1 MKKSNCVATLLLCA
15 AVTPAYAAERAGK
28 LTVDLK
34 VSGQEHWS
42 NTAGTDQASVKYT
55 QHVSFS
61 TVVKTDGDVV
71 DFNSRDPEDYAQQQ
85 MAKAARNAQSVARA
99 QGQAPMT
106 QAEFQAR
113 MQKEQAACKNDMQC
127 LMQLATKASQW
138 TNQMMAG
145 MPTAA
150 PPQQGSGSYLTY
162 FGFSKC
168 GSKVHIDIDDSTEG
182 SYADVQGSV
191 PFSVKARANYD
202 ANPTELELL
211 CNETNFVVDTV
222 QKTFYG
228 DGWLVQPPKGTTV
241 WVDRGK
247 TTQSQG
253 DIPFRGEVIDWAA
266 KILRKAPLTGTQ
278 KAVLPIRSSGPA
290 NIPFAVNKG
299 EGSAQVEMSWRFE

>member
-71 DFNSRDPEDYAQQQ
+71 DFNSKDPDYAQQQ

-113 MQKEQAACKNDMQC
+113 MRKEQAACKNDMQC
-127 LMQLATKASQW
+127 LMQLATTASQW

-202 ANPTELELL
+202 ANPTDWN
-211 CNETNFVVDTV
+211 CCATRPTSWSTRC
-222 QKTFYG
+222 KRRSTATAGWCSRPRAPPYG
-228 DGWLVQPPKGTTV
+228 WIAARP
-241 WVDRGK
+241 R
-247 TTQSQG
+247 SRRA
-253 DIPFRGEVIDWAA
+253 IFRSAA
-266 KILRKAPLTGTQ
+266 R
-278 KAVLPIRSSGPA
+278 
-290 NIPFAVNKG
+290 
-299 EGSAQVEMSWRFE
+299 